1 MYSEELLAPWLAVL
15 RDRLPPLDV
24 VDMHVHVGL
33 ADPAGLLTTEEEALT
48 SLALADAHG
57 VVFPLKEP
65 GGYREA
71 NERMLDLARKAEG
84 RVTALARL
92 DPGDDPLSEAVRC
105 LEAGAAGGIWPRID
119 DFPNVLFD
127 TSWWNPAT
135 IAALLRLVPP
145 SRI

>member
-1 MYSEELLAPWLAVL
+1 MYSEELLAPWLAGF
-15 RDRLPPLDV
+15 RNPLPSLHV

-33 ADPAGLLTTEEEALT
+33 SDPAGLLATEEEALA

-71 NERMLDLARKAEG
+71 NERVLDLARRADG

-92 DPGDDPLSEAVRC
+92 DPEDDPLGEALRC
-105 LEAGAAGGIWPRID
+105 LEAGAA
-119 DFPNVLFD
+119 
-127 TSWWNPAT
+127 
-135 IAALLRLVPP
+135 
-145 SRI
+145 